1 MNIKP
6 IRTEQDYEGALR
18 AVEPMFDNEP
28 EMNTPENAEN
38 VPTLRINEVNV
49 TELPVQTNVESWR
62 WE

>member
-28 EMNTPENAEN
+28 EMNTSENAEN

-49 TELPVQTNVESWR
+49 TELPVQTNVES
-62 WE
+62 